1 MYLDFITDIAK
12 VGDRIKIICSG
23 GSYVGTIVRF
33 SAEMIAIRDD
43 EGTIIIK
50 SDRDIDGGIELQEN
64 TSHSDGERMQI
75 TPDSSSA
82 SDLDSTEVQDAT
94 SKTTSSA
101 CLDLFDSIY
110 QAARIDL
117 DARTISN
124 GSISSRYDLVDK
136 KEIPILL
143 DTGEIVGVTKWRMAG
158 YSQTNCTEGRRVFVI
173 SAPFVSALEMTY
185 EELRDQFYKSV
196 GNGRTVILYSIQKAL
211 LNTPEFHICQG
222 EIKRL
227 KSLISQLDKEYGYS
241 KNAKSIASIT
251 EKEEDLLEEYVK
263 KVIAEEDTD
272 SPLSDAKIR
281 SQFAAIYGKSYKT
294 KIIRGIRERLGI
306 PDKQTRSKKPDVESS
321 ESSKNE
327 ITPTCEITKYFSAHH
342 NGAASSKEYP
352 EIRFLDDVVE
362 PSLLAELQSFHKGS
376 SPIPA
381 VASVSKIGQFYYAT
395 FLVKPASI
403 EQMKEYSDAFK
414 LASKTDVAN
423 ALDQYIGSID
433 SDEEVVQEKQESLP
447 DLLAYARRQRL
458 IHNYDISEKSFL
470 SLIENNYSLDA
481 VVKELASMYQEIGK
495 IDKGI
500 EVMEQYFDK
509 MNDKLKAYNFI
520 SNLYAAVN
528 EIDKALDALNKSVIL
543 CDNDSQRSKLYYNIA
558 LLYIKK
564 SDNQSAIKALEDSVR
579 FNPNNK
585 AAAKLLKYRQTTEG
599 KQRLIKKVD
608 KLLNFKAEELIEYDI
623 ANNGVNDRLA
633 LSEDTTNYLLTIK
646 QLRNSG
652 NDNSDEYKDSI
663 IKYAMHKG
671 LDLIRSDS
679 AISGRD
685 YLYAACKQE
694 LNESK
699 IKNECLYLASFYPL
713 QIVQL
718 VYDKDPSI
726 SIKELL
732 EIIKPLDDDSLFYGI
747 LKLISSTKVSKRLI
761 RALYEHELWNPWI
774 LERLGLSE
782 VTLPEKYVDVI
793 QKKALLENSS
803 RDSYISSLDLMM
815 KENDIEEIYKSLTQL
830 ENTPFISEIDIQFS
844 KSAIEVADRVMQLRS
859 VVSYD
864 NADDIS
870 SAIEKKISS
879 IQEQIAAFP
888 TEIACCKISPLLL
901 RISDICHKHMER
913 LVDSKVPIV
922 TIRPICDATVLPG
935 NVCRV
940 QIQVSNMEGR
950 MKILAGSLFVKS
962 INGSTVDP
970 KLYTKLLNDT
980 LQGGSKQYF
989 QFDIPVSDADIA
1001 KGELNPLSI
1010 GFNYETN
1017 ELTKDTTSQDLQ
1029 VRIGHPEQFVRI
1041 PNPYSE
1047 FAHANTVEDDSMFK
1061 GRETTIREICD
1072 NVVNSKKCYAI
1083 YGQKRSGKS
1092 SVLFHIAKKLTSE
1105 NKALAVHFSIG
1116 QNILGDRDNDNTVL
1130 NNLYYLFLKEIENA
1144 LKRKDKSIY
1153 REVFGY
1159 GIKWDDIKDNPEVQ
1173 FRDRLDLIIDTIQER
1188 YSFETNKIVLLID
1201 EYTYLYSFIKQKLI
1215 TPQFMI
1221 KMKAL
1226 IENNYFTV
1234 VVAGHDAM
1242 PKFYDEFKNEFRIF
1256 DPYKLD
1262 YIDEK
1267 SAREL
1272 IEDPIRNS
1280 DGTSRYQKEAVDR
1293 IVELTA
1299 CSPFYIQI
1307 ICDEIVRY
1315 ANQNQHLQITVID
1328 VESVLT
1334 KLVTNQG
1341 SISFGDFDN
1350 LVSSGDGKL
1359 DPEEVKKTYRV
1370 LQEIAVRTRKIEYC
1384 RQKDINVFGISEDNR
1399 IISDLIKRD
1408 VVVEDKQYVGEKRI
1422 KIKVELFKEWI
1433 NNNED

>member
-1 MYLDFITDIAK
+1 MYLDFIKDIAK
-12 VGDRIKIICSG
+12 VGDRIKIICTG

-33 SAEMIAIRDD
+33 TDEMIAIRDD
-43 EGTIIIK
+43 DGTIIIK
-50 SDRDIDGGIELQEN
+50 ADADIDGGIELQE
-64 TSHSDGERMQI
+64 TSDRSDSNALQTELEPASVSEVD
-75 TPDSSSA
+75 TP
-82 SDLDSTEVQDAT
+82 TEKP
-94 SKTTSSA
+94 KTTSSA

-110 QAARIDL
+110 QSVGIDL

-124 GSISSRYDLVDK
+124 GSISSNYELVGK
-136 KEIPILL
+136 KEIPVLL
-143 DTGEIVGVTKWRMAG
+143 DSGEIVGVMKWRMAG
-158 YSQTNCTEGRRVFVI
+158 YSQTNCTEGKRIFVV
-173 SAPFVSALEMTY
+173 SDPYASALEMTY
-185 EELRDQFYKSV
+185 EELRDHFYKSV
-196 GNGRTVILYSIQKAL
+196 GIGRTAILYSIQKTL
-211 LNTPEFHICQG
+211 FNTPDFYICQSDL
-222 EIKRL
+222 KRL
-227 KSLISQLDKEYGYS
+227 KTLISQLDKEYGS
-241 KNAKSIASIT
+241 GKNAKSITSIT
-251 EKEEDLLEEYVK
+251 EKEEERLEVFVK
-263 KVIAEEDTD
+263 KAISEEDAN
-272 SPLSDAKIR
+272 SPLSDAAIR
-281 SQFAAIYGKSYKT
+281 TQYAQIYGISYKT

-306 PDKQTRSKKPDVESS
+306 PDKQKRSKTSEIDSPESS
-321 ESSKNE
+321 NSEL
-327 ITPTCEITKYFSAHH
+327 TPTCEITKYFSAHH
-342 NGAASSKEYP
+342 NGAATSKEYP
-352 EIRFLDDVVE
+352 EIRFLDEVVE

-381 VASVSKIGQFYYAT
+381 VASVSRIGHFYYAT

-403 EQMKEYSDAFK
+403 EQLKEYSDAFK

-423 ALDQYIGSID
+423 ALDAYIVSLD
-433 SDEEVVQEKQESLP
+433 SDGGVAPEKQESLP

-458 IHNYDISEKSFL
+458 IHNYDTSENAYL
-470 SLIENNYSLDA
+470 RLIENNYSLDA

-495 IDKGI
+495 IDKAQ
-500 EVMEQYFDK
+500 EVMEQYFDR
-509 MNDKLKAYNFI
+509 MDDKLKAYNFI
-520 SNLYAAVN
+520 STIYAASN
-528 EIDKALDALNKSVIL
+528 DIDKALDALNKCFDL
-543 CDNDSQRSKLYYNIA
+543 CDNDLQKSKLYYNIA

-564 SDNQSAIKALEDSVR
+564 SDNPSAVKALHESISL
-579 FNPNNK
+579 NPNNK
-585 AAAKLLKYRQTTEG
+585 ASEKLLRLREKAG

-608 KLLNFKAEELIEYDI
+608 KILSFKTEDLIEYDI
-623 ANNGVNDRLA
+623 VNNGVNDRLV
-633 LSEDTTNYLLTIK
+633 LSEETTSFLLLLK

-652 NDNSDEYKDSI
+652 NDNSDEYKDTV
-663 IKYAMHKG
+663 IKYAVNKG
-671 LDLIRSDS
+671 IDLIKSDNPL
-679 AISGRD
+679 SGRD
-685 YLYAACKQE
+685 YLLAASKQE
-694 LNESK
+694 RNDSK
-699 IKNECLYLASFYPL
+699 IENECLYLASFYP
-713 QIVQL
+713 QQFVQL
-718 VYDKDPSI
+718 LNNKHS
-726 SIKELL
+726 
-732 EIIKPLDDDSLFYGI
+732 IIKDFLTQVEPIEDESLFYGM
-747 LKLISSTKVSKRLI
+747 LKLIASTKINKRLI
-761 RALYEHELWNPWI
+761 SALYQSESWNPWI
-774 LERLGLSE
+774 LERLGLSDT
-782 VTLPEKYVDVI
+782 TLPTKYVDVI
-793 QKKALLENSS
+793 QKKANLENVC
-803 RDSYISSLDLMM
+803 YGIYVSSLNQMM
-815 KENDIEEIYKSLTQL
+815 QENDIEEIYKSLSQL
-830 ENTPFISEIDIQFS
+830 EYSPFISERDIQYS
-844 KSAIEVADRVMQLRS
+844 RAATDVADRVMQLRT

-870 SAIEKKISS
+870 SAIEKKISG
-879 IQEQIAAFP
+879 IQEQISAFP

-901 RISDICHKHMER
+901 KISDICHKHMER

-922 TIRPICDATVLPG
+922 TISPICDASIVEG
-935 NVCRV
+935 NLCRV
-940 QIQVSNMEGR
+940 QIQVCNMEGR
-950 MKILAGSLFVKS
+950 MKILAGSLYIQS
-962 INGSTVDP
+962 INGFIVDP

-980 LQGGSKQYF
+980 LQGGGKQYF
-989 QFDIPVSDADIA
+989 QFDIPVSTEDIA
-1001 KGELNPLSI
+1001 RGELNPLSVC
-1010 GFNYETN
+1010 FSYETN
-1017 ELTKDTTSQDLQ
+1017 ELTKETKSEDLHI
-1029 VRIGHPEQFVRI
+1029 RISHPEQFITI

-1047 FAHANTVEDDSMFK
+1047 FAHANTVEDDAMFK
-1061 GRETTIREICD
+1061 GRETTIQEICD
-1072 NVVNSKKCYAI
+1072 NVVKSKKCYAI

-1144 LKRKDKSIY
+1144 LKRKDKSVY
-1153 REVFGY
+1153 REVFGR
-1159 GIKWDDIKDNPEVQ
+1159 GVKWDDIKDNPEVQ
-1173 FRDRLDLIIDTIQER
+1173 FRDRLDLIIDTLQER

-1242 PKFYDEFKNEFRIF
+1242 PNFYDEFKNELRIF

-1293 IVELTA
+1293 IIKLTA

-1315 ANQNQHLQITVID
+1315 ANLNRHSQITIID
-1328 VESVLT
+1328 VASVLT

-1350 LVSSGDGKL
+1350 LISSGDGKL
-1359 DPEEVKKTYRV
+1359 NPEEVQKTYRV

-1384 RQKDINVFGISEDNR
+1384 RQKDISVFSPSEDNR